1 MHEINSKYTHAF
13 VINYDIRQSTWV
25 MNGLVENSR
34 GFYSIRSGQNK
45 KRTSFIPVHYPNYIS
60 ALYQLHVN
68 TAEYKWNLV
77 KNEIL
82 SEKHKY
88 I

>member
-1 MHEINSKYTHAF
+1 MHELNSKYTHAF
-13 VINYDIRQSTWV
+13 VINYNKRQSTWV
-25 MNGLVENSR
+25 VNGLVETSR
-34 GFYSIRSGQNK
+34 GVYSIRSGQNK
-45 KRTSFIPVHYPNYIS
+45 KRTSSIPVHYPNYIS

-68 TAEYKWNLV
+68 TTENKWNLV
-77 KNEIL
+77 KMIIL

>member
-25 MNGLVENSR
+25 VNGLVENSR

-45 KRTSFIPVHYPNYIS
+45 KRTSSIPVHYPNYIS
-60 ALYQLHVN
+60 TLYQLHVN
-68 TAEYKWNLV
+68 TAEYEWNLV

>member
-13 VINYDIRQSTWV
+13 VINYDIGQSTWV
-25 MNGLVENSR
+25 VNGLVENSR

-45 KRTSFIPVHYPNYIS
+45 KRTSSIPVHYPNYFS

-68 TAEYKWNLV
+68 TAEYEWNLV